1 VILSWSGKIEVQKQP
16 KRIGIFGGTFDPP
29 HLGHLILAAEAQY
42 SLGLDQLLFVL
53 TPDPPHKLDRRITP
67 AADRLAM
74 LEAVLADTPSFALSS
89 VEIDRPGPHYA
100 VDTVRLIRE
109 EYPEEILVYLM
120 GGDSLSELPLNWHA
134 PEQFVS
140 ACDELGVMRRPS
152 DEVDLGFLEN
162 QLPGI
167 SAKVKFVDAPLLDI
181 ASRQIR
187 RRAREGRPYR
197 YYLPEKVCAVIR
209 ERGIY
214 KVDDTI

>member
-1 VILSWSGKIEVQKQP
+1 LNWNGKIEVQTQS

-42 SLGLDQLLFVL
+42 SLALDRMLFVL

-67 AADRLAM
+67 APDRLAM
-74 LEAVLADTPSFALSS
+74 LEAALADNPSFTLST
-89 VEIDRPGPHYA
+89 VEIDRSGPHYS

-109 EYPEEILVYLM
+109 EFPEDILVYLM

-134 PEQFVS
+134 PEQFVA

-152 DEVDLGFLEN
+152 DMVDLESLET

-197 YYLPEKVCAVIR
+197 YYLPESVCAVIR

-214 KVDDTI
+214 KPDNTI

>member
-1 VILSWSGKIEVQKQP
+1 MGKQP
-16 KRIGIFGGTFDPP
+16 ERIGIFGGTFDPP

-42 SLGLDQLLFVL
+42 FLSLDRLLFVL

-67 AADRLAM
+67 AEDRLAM
-74 LEAVLADTPSFALSS
+74 LEAVLADNPSFTLST
-89 VEIDRPGPHYA
+89 VELDRAGPHYA

-109 EYPEEILVYLM
+109 EYTEELLVYLM

-134 PEQFVS
+134 PEQFVG
-140 ACDELGVMRRPS
+140 ACDELGVMRRPK
-152 DEVDLGFLEN
+152 DEVDLAALET

-167 SAKVKFVDAPLLDI
+167 SAKVKLVDAPLLDI

-197 YYLPEKVCAVIR
+197 YYLPKTVLAVISD
-209 ERGIY
+209 RGIY
-214 KVDDTI
+214 EVS

>member
-1 VILSWSGKIEVQKQP
+1 MGKEK

-29 HLGHLILAAEAQY
+29 HLGHLILAAEAQF

-53 TPDPPHKLDRRITP
+53 TPDPPHKQGRLITP

-74 LEAVLADTPSFALSS
+74 VEAALADNPSFTLSR

-109 EYPEEILVYLM
+109 EFPDDSLVYLM
-120 GGDSLSELPLNWHA
+120 GGDSLSDLPIDWHA
-134 PEQFVS
+134 PTEFVA
-140 ACDELGVMRRPS
+140 ACDELGVMRRPN
-152 DEVDLGFLEN
+152 DAVDLDVLEK
-162 QLPGI
+162 QLPGLT
-167 SAKVKFVDAPLLDI
+167 SKVKLVDAPLLDI

-197 YYLPEKVCAVIR
+197 YYLPETVCAVIR

-214 KVDDTI
+214 TPDQTI

>member
-1 VILSWSGKIEVQKQP
+1 MEEQR
-16 KRIGIFGGTFDPP
+16 KRTGIFGGTFDPP
-29 HLGHLILAAEAQY
+29 HLGHLILAAEAQF
-42 SLGLDQLLFVL
+42 SLALDRLLFVL

-67 AADRLAM
+67 APDRLAM
-74 LEAVLADTPSFALSS
+74 LQAALADNPTFTLST

-100 VDTVRLIRE
+100 VETVRLIRE
-109 EYPEEILVYLM
+109 EYPDDLLVYLM

-134 PEQFVS
+134 PDQFVS
-140 ACDELGVMRRPS
+140 TCDELGVMRRPNDS
-152 DEVDLGFLEN
+152 VDLEALER

-197 YYLPEKVCAVIR
+197 YYLPETVCAVIR

-214 KVDDTI
+214 QTDQTKK